1 MLVASKPSD
10 HPVSVSHSAGVID
23 IGDHAQLLLCGFWEL
38 NSAKIDLHLL
48 CLQAKYFID
57 CAFSPA
63 THYSVLIL
71 NIPALLTNILII
83 TVFKLCLLLT
93 PTMMAL
99 RAVKKKK
106 VPNWNTTL
114 FLQYYGQ
121 REGRTWYLAGRGF
134 FFFLFEGLIFL
145 ALNSRELG
153 DYFILLGI
161 LRTSG
166 KWCLCHALKALNVV
180 WFVCLVSIFPGNN
193 SYYY

>member
-1 MLVASKPSD
+1 MCDCVLCVQMCMGSCACINERGVYRWTTGILLCHVRLSDCICHWTRVMLVASKPSE
-10 HPVSVSHSAGVID
+10 HPVSVPHSTGVVD

-48 CLQAKYFID
+48 RLQAKYFID

-63 THYSVLIL
+63 THYSFLIL

-106 VPNWNTTL
+106 CQIGILPLSFSTMVKEKVGPGIW
-114 FLQYYGQ
+114 Q
-121 REGRTWYLAGRGF
+121 EEVF
-134 FFFLFEGLIFL
+134 FFF
-145 ALNSRELG
+145 S
-153 DYFILLGI
+153 
-161 LRTSG
+161 
-166 KWCLCHALKALNVV
+166 LKV
-180 WFVCLVSIFPGNN
+180 
-193 SYYY
+193 

>member
-1 MLVASKPSD
+1 MCDCVLCVQMCMGSCACINERGVYRWTTGILLSHVRLSDCICHWTRVMLVASKPSE
-10 HPVSVSHSAGVID
+10 HPVSVPHSTGVVD

-48 CLQAKYFID
+48 RLQAKYFID

-63 THYSVLIL
+63 THYSFLIL

-106 VPNWNTTL
+106 SAKLEYCP
-114 FLQYYGQ
+114 
-121 REGRTWYLAGRGF
+121 
-134 FFFLFEGLIFL
+134 
-145 ALNSRELG
+145 
-153 DYFILLGI
+153 
-161 LRTSG
+161 
-166 KWCLCHALKALNVV
+166 
-180 WFVCLVSIFPGNN
+180 FP
-193 SYYY
+193 SVLWSKRR